1 MGSLTPWQ
9 VKEHSGD
16 LRISA
21 YGCDNWEALAHASY
35 ALVAQIFESAPPNE
49 RELRTISVT
58 GDDESA
64 RFIAFLN
71 ELIFLID
78 ARSWV
83 PVRIKRL
90 TTCAKSGCDRLEAVI
105 SGEPLDPSI
114 HKMKYDVKA
123 VTYHDFQIIV
133 EENVV
138 VINFIC
144 DL

>member
-1 MGSLTPWQ
+1 MNTPTPWKVQ
-9 VKEHSGD
+9 AHSGD

-21 YGCDNWEALAHASY
+21 YGRDQMEALAHASY
-35 ALVAQIFESAPPNE
+35 ALLAQIFEPTPPNE
-49 RELRTISVT
+49 RELRSISVS

-83 PVRIKRL
+83 PVRIKSL
-90 TTCAKSGCDRLEAVI
+90 TTCARSGCDRLEAVL
-105 SGEPLDPSI
+105 SGEPLDSSVHI
-114 HKMKYDVKA
+114 MKYDVKA
-123 VTYHDFQIIV
+123 VTYHDFQIRA
-133 EENVV
+133 EENTIVV
-138 VINFIC
+138 SFVC

>member
-1 MGSLTPWQ
+1 MSTLTPWKVQ
-9 VKEHSGD
+9 DHSGD

-21 YGCDNWEALAHASY
+21 YGRDQMEALAHASY
-35 ALVAQIFESAPPNE
+35 ALLAQILEPAPPNE
-49 RELRTISVT
+49 RELRSVSVA

-90 TTCAKSGCDRLEAVI
+90 STCARSGCDRLEAVL
-105 SGEPLDPSI
+105 SGEPLNPLI
-114 HKMKYDVKA
+114 HRTKYDIKA
-123 VTYHDFQIIV
+123 VTYHDFRIF
-133 EENVV
+133 EEGNTVV
-138 VINFIC
+138 VSFVC